1 MTSSS
6 ANSSEGFDSADP
18 SATLSDSD
26 AKLRVEI
33 ARLGPWHMNIQL
45 TESVWTGEVFASGGA
60 IRDRDRNKGISLLN
74 LRLHYFDL
82 LSKIFPQGV
91 EGKTLLD
98 CACNAGGYSFWAR
111 EIGMRSAFG
120 FDVREHWIQQARFVQ
135 AHRQVAPTDNIQ
147 FAVCDLYDL
156 PKLNCSPA
164 DITMFKGI
172 FYHLPD
178 PVTGLKLAADLTREV
193 MIFNTSTIWGE
204 SDGYLKCGRESRNNL
219 MSGVHGLKWY
229 ATGPKVLAEILK
241 WAGFVEQKLHFQ
253 VQQHDQ
259 PQLGRIEIIA
269 SKVPGMLEK
278 FAGESLN

>member
-1 MTSSS
+1 MTTSS
-6 ANSSEGFDSADP
+6 ANSAEANDYADP
-18 SATLSDSD
+18 SAAASDSD
-26 AKLRVEI
+26 TKLRAEI

-60 IRDRDRNKGISLLN
+60 IRDRDQNKGISLLH
-74 LRLHYFDL
+74 LRLQYFDL
-82 LSKIFPQGV
+82 LRKIFPAGV
-91 EGKTLLD
+91 TGKTLLD
-98 CACNAGGYSFWAR
+98 CACNAGGYSFWSR
-111 EIGMRSAFG
+111 EIGMQSTFG
-120 FDVREHWIQQARFVQ
+120 FDVREHWIQQARYVQ
-135 AHRQVAPTDNIQ
+135 AHRQVAPTSNTQ

-156 PKLNCSPA
+156 PKLNCSPV

-193 MIFNTSTIWGE
+193 MIFNTSTLWGE
-204 SDGYLKCGRESRNNL
+204 ADGYLKCGRESRSNL

-241 WAGFVEQKLHFQ
+241 WAGFVDLKLHFQ
-253 VQQHDQ
+253 MQQHDQ

-269 SKVPGMLEK
+269 SKVPGLLEK

>member
-1 MTSSS
+1 M
-6 ANSSEGFDSADP
+6 EP
-18 SATLSDSD
+18 SATTSDSD
-26 AKLRVEI
+26 AKLRAEI

-60 IRDRDRNKGISLLN
+60 IRDREQNKGISLLN
-74 LRLHYFDL
+74 LRLQYFDL
-82 LSKIFPQGV
+82 LRKIFPQGV
-91 EGKTLLD
+91 TGKTLLD
-98 CACNAGGYSFWAR
+98 CACNAGGYSFWSR
-111 EIGMRSAFG
+111 EIGMQSTFG

-135 AHRQVAPTDNIQ
+135 AHRQVAPTSNTQ

-156 PKLNCSPA
+156 PKLNCSPV
-164 DITMFKGI
+164 DIAMFKGI

-193 MIFNTSTIWGE
+193 MIFNTSTLWGE
-204 SDGYLKCGRESRNNL
+204 ADGYLKCGRESRSNL

-241 WAGFVEQKLHFQ
+241 WAGFVDLKLHFQ
-253 VQQHDQ
+253 MQQHDQ

-269 SKVPGMLEK
+269 SKVPGLLEK

>member
-6 ANSSEGFDSADP
+6 ANSAEAFDSAEP
-18 SATLSDSD
+18 SANTFDGD
-26 AKLRVEI
+26 AKLRAEI

-60 IRDRDRNKGISLLN
+60 IRDREKNKGISLLN

-82 LSKIFPQGV
+82 IRRIFPQGV
-91 EGKTLLD
+91 ADKTFLD

-111 EIGMRSAFG
+111 EIGMQSTFG

-147 FAVCDLYDL
+147 FAVSDLYDL
-156 PKLNCSPA
+156 PKLNCPAA

-193 MIFNTSTIWGE
+193 MIFNTSTLWGE
-204 SDGYLKCGRESRNNL
+204 ADGYLKCGRESRSNL

-278 FAGESLN
+278 FAGELLN

>member
-6 ANSSEGFDSADP
+6 ANSAEAFDSMEP
-18 SATLSDSD
+18 SATTSDSD
-26 AKLRVEI
+26 AKLRAEI

-60 IRDRDRNKGISLLN
+60 IRDREQNKGISLLN
-74 LRLHYFDL
+74 LRLQYFDL
-82 LSKIFPQGV
+82 LRKIFPQGV
-91 EGKTLLD
+91 TGKTLLD
-98 CACNAGGYSFWAR
+98 CACNAGGYSFWSR
-111 EIGMRSAFG
+111 EIGMQSTFG

-135 AHRQVAPTDNIQ
+135 AHRQVAPTSNTQ

-156 PKLNCSPA
+156 PKLNCSPV
-164 DITMFKGI
+164 DIAMFKGI

-193 MIFNTSTIWGE
+193 MIFNTSTLWGE
-204 SDGYLKCGRESRNNL
+204 ADGYLKCGRESRSNL

-241 WAGFVEQKLHFQ
+241 WAGFVDLKLHFQ
-253 VQQHDQ
+253 MQQHDQ

-269 SKVPGMLEK
+269 SKVPGLLEK